1 MKKWNLLLLV
11 GFIIL
16 TILLAIPVFQNAA
29 MPVQVTFYGGMRNFT
44 NVYLKALF
52 LGIADWSLL
61 LLYIQSLLK
70 DIKRQGA
77 TKFDLDK

>member
-1 MKKWNLLLLV
+1 MKKWNLLFLF
-11 GFIIL
+11 GFILL
-16 TILLAIPVFQNAA
+16 TVLIAIPVFQNTV
-29 MPVQVTFYGGMRNFT
+29 MPVQVRFYGGMRNFT
-44 NVYLKALF
+44 NVYMKALF
-52 LGIADWSLL
+52 LGIVDGSLL

>member
-1 MKKWNLLLLV
+1 MKKWNLFLLV

-29 MPVQVTFYGGMRNFT
+29 MPVNVSFYGGYPKFT
-44 NVYLKALF
+44 TAYLRALF
-52 LGIADWSLL
+52 FGMADGALL

-70 DIKRQGA
+70 DVKRQDA
-77 TKFDLDK
+77 TKFDLGK

>member
-16 TILLAIPVFQNAA
+16 TILLAIPVFQNSAY
-29 MPVQVTFYGGMRNFT
+29 PVQVTFYGKMSSFT
-44 NVYLKALF
+44 SVYMKALF
-52 LGIADWSLL
+52 LGIIDGSLL